1 MKTKVLFL
9 VIVLVMA
16 FTGTAFSQDFDWGD
30 APDQQPFPLPNYPTM
45 GANSGAVHE
54 IVLGML
60 MGVFIDAEPDG
71 QPNQNATGDDI
82 AMQDDADGVNFN
94 SWVLSSQN
102 ASVIITVSVS
112 GRIDAW
118 VDFNIDGDWLDA
130 GEQIFTNQSVNPY
143 Y

>member
-16 FTGTAFSQDFDWGD
+16 FTGTTFSQQFDWGD

-45 GANSGAVHE
+45 GANNGAVHT
-54 IVLGML
+54 ILPGMM

-71 QPNQNATGDDI
+71 QPNLNATGDDT
-82 AMQDDADGVNFN
+82 ALQDDADGVIFN
-94 SWVLSSQN
+94 SWLLSGQN
-102 ASVIITVSVS
+102 ASVIITVSMS
-112 GRIDAW
+112 GFIDGW
-118 VDFNIDGDWLDA
+118 VDLNIDGDWLDA